1 MELSNTRT
9 VPLPRPVVWAALNDP
24 AVLKDCL
31 PGCESLEPDGEHAWR
46 VVMAARVGPVSA
58 RFNGRMSMADIQ
70 EPETY
75 TLQFDGQGGAAG
87 FARGDARVTL
97 KPLPGDQ
104 TEMSYVAKAQIGG
117 KLAQIGSRLV
127 DGSAATQV
135 ASSRN
140 GKLRKRRRAERCA
153 PSVFVALT
161 TASSGMSFS
170 ARSAMRSWF
179 VTRAAGPAARTA
191 AADVVPADDT
201 ATPIAPAGGSPWIR
215 YVAIVAIA
223 VVLIV
228 LYVRGYR

>member
-9 VPLPRPVVWAALNDP
+9 VPLPRAVVWTALNDP

-31 PGCESLEPDGEHAWR
+31 PGCESLEADGEHAWR

-58 RFNGRMSMADIQ
+58 RFNGRMSMADIR
-70 EPETY
+70 EPESY

-97 KPLPGDQ
+97 KPLADDQ

-127 DGSAATQV
+127 DGAA
-135 ASSRN
+135 A
-140 GKLRKRRRAERCA
+140 KMADD
-153 PSVFVALT
+153 F
-161 TASSGMSFS
+161 F
-170 ARSAMRSWF
+170 ARF
-179 VTRAAGPAARTA
+179 VTRAAGPAASTA

>member
-97 KPLPGDQ
+97 KPLAGDQ

-127 DGSAATQV
+127 DGAA
-135 ASSRN
+135 A
-140 GKLRKRRRAERCA
+140 KMADD
-153 PSVFVALT
+153 F
-161 TASSGMSFS
+161 F
-170 ARSAMRSWF
+170 ARF
-179 VTRAAGPAARTA
+179 VTRAAGPAASTA
-191 AADVVPADDT
+191 AADVMPADDT

-215 YVAIVAIA
+215 YVATVAIV

>member
-127 DGSAATQV
+127 DGAA
-135 ASSRN
+135 A
-140 GKLRKRRRAERCA
+140 KMADD
-153 PSVFVALT
+153 F
-161 TASSGMSFS
+161 F
-170 ARSAMRSWF
+170 ARF
-179 VTRAAGPAARTA
+179 VTRAAGPAASTA
-191 AADVVPADDT
+191 AADDT

>member
-31 PGCESLEPDGEHAWR
+31 PGCESIEADGEHAWR

-58 RFNGRMSMADIQ
+58 RFNGRMSMTDIH

-97 KPLPGDQ
+97 MPVAGDQ

-127 DGSAATQV
+127 DGAA
-135 ASSRN
+135 A
-140 GKLRKRRRAERCA
+140 KMADD
-153 PSVFVALT
+153 F
-161 TASSGMSFS
+161 F
-170 ARSAMRSWF
+170 ARF
-179 VTRAAGPAARTA
+179 VTRAAGPATTMATA
-191 AADVVPADDT
+191 PSVTADE
-201 ATPIAPAGGSPWIR
+201 ATLIAPAGGSPWVR
-215 YVAIVAIA
+215 YAAIVAII
-223 VVLIV
+223 VVLIL
-228 LYVRGYR
+228 LYTHGYR